1 VIADRARRAR
11 SAGFPPIFG
20 GTSLASDARMQNPA
34 RRGSTLVIRGEITAQ
49 EALTIAGQVD
59 GTIDVAGHIVTVEQG
74 ALVAADISAAA
85 IVVCGK
91 VQGALAAATRIHLHA
106 SAEVKGD
113 LNAPRLAVEDGAVI
127 QGSIHVEGQ
136 DRAALVA

>member
-1 VIADRARRAR
+1 
-11 SAGFPPIFG
+11 
-20 GTSLASDARMQNPA
+20 MQNPA

-91 VQGALAAATRIHLHA
+91 VQGTLAAATRVHLQA
-106 SAEVKGD
+106 GAEVKGEIT
-113 LNAPRLAVEDGAVI
+113 APKLAVEDGAVV
-127 QGSIHVEGQ
+127 QGKVHAAGQ
-136 DRAALVA
+136 ERATMVA

>member
-1 VIADRARRAR
+1 MWILAGTGLAA
-11 SAGFPPIFG
+11 SAG
-20 GTSLASDARMQNPA
+20 MQNPA

-74 ALVAADISAAA
+74 ARVAADISAAA
-85 IVVCGK
+85 IVVCGR
-91 VQGALAAATRIHLHA
+91 VEGALAAATRIHLHA

-113 LNAPRLAVEDGAVI
+113 LHAPRLAVEEGAMV
-127 QGSIHVEGQ
+127 QGKVHIAGQ
-136 DRAALVA
+136 DRVTMVA

>member
-1 VIADRARRAR
+1 
-11 SAGFPPIFG
+11 
-20 GTSLASDARMQNPA
+20 MQNAA

-74 ALVAADISAAA
+74 AVVAADISAAA

-91 VQGALAAATRIHLHA
+91 VEGTFAAATRIHLHA
-106 SAEVKGD
+106 GAEVKGD
-113 LNAPRLAVEDGAVI
+113 LNAPRMSVEDGAIV
-127 QGSIHVEGQ
+127 QGKVQIAGQ
-136 DRAALVA
+136 DRVTMVA

>member
-1 VIADRARRAR
+1 MTR
-11 SAGFPPIFG
+11 S
-20 GTSLASDARMQNPA
+20 MQNPA

-91 VQGALAAATRIHLHA
+91 VQGTLAAVTRIHLQA
-106 SAEVKGD
+106 GAEVQGD
-113 LNAPRLAVEDGAVI
+113 LNTPRLAVEDGAVLKGKV
-127 QGSIHVEGQ
+127 QAAGNE
-136 DRAALVA
+136 RATLVA

>member
-1 VIADRARRAR
+1 
-11 SAGFPPIFG
+11 
-20 GTSLASDARMQNPA
+20 MQNAA
-34 RRGSTLVIRGEITAQ
+34 RKGSTLVIRGEITAQ

-91 VQGALAAATRIHLHA
+91 VQGTLAAATRIHRQ
-106 SAEVKGD
+106 SGAEVKGD
-113 LNAPRLAVEDGAVI
+113 LNAPKLAVEDGAVV
-127 QGSIHVEGQ
+127 QGKVQVAGQ
-136 DRAALVA
+136 ERATMVA

>member
-1 VIADRARRAR
+1 MACEV
-11 SAGFPPIFG
+11 
-20 GTSLASDARMQNPA
+20 ARMQNPA

-74 ALVAADISAAA
+74 AFVAADISAAA

-91 VQGALAAATRIHLHA
+91 VDGTLAAATRIHLHA
-106 SAEVKGD
+106 GAEVKGD
-113 LNAPRLAVEDGAVI
+113 LNTPRLAVEDGAVV
-127 QGSIHVEGQ
+127 QGKVLVKGQ
-136 DRAALVA
+136 DRVTMVA

>member
-1 VIADRARRAR
+1 MRR
-11 SAGFPPIFG
+11 
-20 GTSLASDARMQNPA
+20 RMQNAA

-74 ALVAADISAAA
+74 AVVAADISAAA

-91 VQGALAAATRIHLHA
+91 VEGTLAAVTRIHLHA
-106 SAEVKGD
+106 GAEVKGD
-113 LNAPRLAVEDGAVI
+113 LNAPRMAVEDGAIV
-127 QGSIHVEGQ
+127 QGKVHIAGQ
-136 DRAALVA
+136 DRAAMVA

>member
-1 VIADRARRAR
+1 
-11 SAGFPPIFG
+11 
-20 GTSLASDARMQNPA
+20 MQNAA

-91 VQGALAAATRIHLHA
+91 VQGTLAAATRIHLQA
-106 SAEVKGD
+106 GAEVKGD
-113 LNAPRLAVEDGAVI
+113 INAPRLAVEDGAVV
-127 QGSIHVEGQ
+127 QGKIHADGGE
-136 DRAALVA
+136 RATMVA

>member
-1 VIADRARRAR
+1 MACEA
-11 SAGFPPIFG
+11 AG
-20 GTSLASDARMQNPA
+20 MQNPA

-74 ALVAADISAAA
+74 AQVAADISAAA
-85 IVVCGK
+85 IVVCGR
-91 VQGALAAATRIHLHA
+91 VEGALAAATRIHLHA

-113 LNAPRLAVEDGAVI
+113 LNAPRLAVEDGAVVKGKVHI
-127 QGSIHVEGQ
+127 AGQ
-136 DRAALVA
+136 DRVTMVA

>member
-1 VIADRARRAR
+1 
-11 SAGFPPIFG
+11 
-20 GTSLASDARMQNPA
+20 MQNPA

-59 GTIDVAGHIVTVEQG
+59 GTIDVAGHMVTVEQG

-91 VQGALAAATRIHLHA
+91 VQGTLAAASRIHLHA
-106 SAEVKGD
+106 SAEVQGD
-113 LNAPRLAVEDGAVI
+113 LNTPRLAVEDGATMKGKV
-127 QGSIHVEGQ
+127 HVEGQ
-136 DRAALVA
+136 DRVTMVA

>member
-1 VIADRARRAR
+1 
-11 SAGFPPIFG
+11 
-20 GTSLASDARMQNPA
+20 MQNAA
-34 RRGSTLVIRGEITAQ
+34 RKGSTLVIRGEITAQ

-91 VQGALAAATRIHLHA
+91 VQGTLAAATRIHLQ
-106 SAEVKGD
+106 SGAEVKGD
-113 LNAPRLAVEDGAVI
+113 LNAPKLAVEDGAGV
-127 QGSIHVEGQ
+127 QGKVQVAGQ
-136 DRAALVA
+136 ERATMVA

>member
-1 VIADRARRAR
+1 MWRA
-11 SAGFPPIFG
+11 
-20 GTSLASDARMQNPA
+20 MQNPA
-34 RRGSTLVIRGEITAQ
+34 RKGSTLVIRGEITAQ

-74 ALVAADISAAA
+74 AMVAADISAAA

-106 SAEVKGD
+106 GAEVEGD
-113 LNAPRLAVEDGAVI
+113 LKAPRLAVEDGAIV
-127 QGSIHVEGQ
+127 QGDIHVEGQ
-136 DRAALVA
+136 DRATMVA